1 MEKASAKL
9 VAKLW
14 LRRKFAMGE
23 TDKVAAIRKDDIPE
37 GRFKSM
43 IVQVR
48 YYTDR
53 NEHTKALYYLARRL
67 DDDKVAVVLDAIHDI
82 SEFMGSIPND
92 LISLRDNLRKRL
104 LSGAKHH
111 IPSWG
116 QMSPEEYEALRMS
129 F

>member
-14 LRRKFAMGE
+14 LRRKSAMGG

-92 LISLRDNLRKRL
+92 LISLRGKLRKRL
-104 LSGAKHH
+104 LSRASNH
-111 IPSWG
+111 IPSYG